1 MDTIED
7 DFGVRLAARLRTER
21 EARGWSLAELAG
33 RSAVSKAMISKVERG
48 DSSPTATLLGR
59 LSGAFGLTLS
69 QLLARAEAV
78 SGRLARSAEQPVW
91 RDPETGYIRHAATPE
106 AAATPLS
113 LVRVELPPGARV
125 AYPADAFRFIDQQIL
140 VLEGRLDFT
149 QGETRYEMAA
159 GDCLHLGPAA
169 DSVFHNPGTAPCR
182 YVVAVLRTDRP

>member
-7 DFGVRLAARLRTER
+7 DFDARLAGRVKTER
-21 EARGWSLAELAG
+21 ESRGWSLAELAD
-33 RSAVSKAMISKVERG
+33 RSGVSKAMISKVERG
-48 DSSPTATLLGR
+48 ESSPTATLLGR

-69 QLLARAEAV
+69 QLLARAEAAG
-78 SGRLARSAEQPVW
+78 GRLARAREQPAW
-91 RDPETGYIRHAATPE
+91 RDPETGYVRHAATPDGT
-106 AAATPLS
+106 ATPLS

-140 VLEGRLDFT
+140 VLEGRLDFD

-169 DSVFHNPGTAPCR
+169 DCVFHNPGSEACR
-182 YVVAVLRTDRP
+182 YLVAVLRTDRS